1 MSNRL
6 GIDGRALR
14 IAPRFKG
21 GGGGGGS
28 SGGTQTVV
36 NKTEL
41 PGWLQGHAEN
51 ALNQS
56 INVSQA
62 MLGPYQGPRY
72 ASLTDG
78 AVANIAALQ
87 QNVGATNPAYAYA
100 QNAAA
105 GLTNYVPQNVSASAI
120 GAPSTVTAS
129 RIGNTPTVTAD
140 QVQAGM
146 LAGTDLSSYMNPYTQ
161 NVIASG
167 LSALDAQRMQAL
179 NQVGDQFAK
188 AGAFG
193 GSRQGVAEGVTNSGA
208 AAQAGALAANLM
220 AQNFSQA
227 QNAATADINRN
238 LQAQGMNQSANLNA
252 ANATA
257 GYNMQGS
264 LANQQAQM
272 AAALANQN
280 ASMQTNMFNAQNS
293 LQAQLA
299 NQAAG
304 LQGAGLNLAA
314 ANAVGNLASQGQ
326 NAFLQGTMAAMGG
339 QQQYQQDLQ
348 NQINAEMQA
357 YQEAQQFPLQ
367 QLQVPLMAIGAV
379 PYGTTTT
386 STGPA
391 PQQNQGNPWLQGV
404 GALGSLAGGIG
415 SLISASDERL
425 KTDIKELGPDP
436 ATGVPMYAYRYKDDP
451 KSYPKVVGPMAQDV
465 EKMAPGAVREIGG
478 RKVISNLGFPGAG
491 LPPVNPLEDAP
502 NRATGYVHP
511 TARTPGAYDR
521 VIYDMVKSGEFA
533 AGGPNI
539 LTRGVPD
546 EWLLAQIRERSR
558 RR

>member
-14 IAPRFKG
+14 IIPRFKGGG

-28 SGGTQTVV
+28 SGGTQTVI

-87 QNVGATNPAYAYA
+87 QNVGSTNPAYAYA

-105 GLTNYVPQNVSASAI
+105 GLTNYTPQQVSFNSIA
-120 GAPSTVTAS
+120 GPSMVNAGNVTAS
-129 RIGNTPTVTAD
+129 KIGSTPTVTAD

-146 LAGTDLSSYMNPYTQ
+146 LAGTDLSQYMNPFTQ

-179 NQVGDQFAK
+179 NQNGDAAAR

-193 GSRQGVAEGVTNSGA
+193 GSRHGVVEGVTNSGA
-208 AAQAGALAANLM
+208 AAQAGALAANLQY
-220 AQNFSQA
+220 QNFMNAQGQA
-227 QNAATADINRN
+227 VADINRN

-264 LANQQAQM
+264 LANQQAAM
-272 AAALANQN
+272 AASLANQQ
-280 ASMQTNMFNAQNS
+280 ASLQAQLANQQAGMQTNMFNAQNS

-299 NQAAG
+299 NQSAG

-314 ANAVGNLASQGQ
+314 ANSVGNLATQGQ

-357 YQEAQQFPLQ
+357 YYEAQQFPLQ

-391 PQQNQGNPWLQGV
+391 PQQNTGNPWLQGA
-404 GALGSLAGGIG
+404 GALGSAAGGIG
-415 SLISASDERL
+415 SLIGALSDERT
-425 KTDIKELGPDP
+425 KTDREKLGVDP
-436 ATGVPMYAYRYKDDP
+436 VSGLMVEAFRYKGDP
-451 KSYPKVVGPMAQDV
+451 KSYPKVVGPMAQEV
-465 EKMAPGAVREIGG
+465 ERKYPGATREIGG
-478 RKVISNLGFPGAG
+478 RKVIRNLGFPGA
-491 LPPVNPLEDAP
+491 
-502 NRATGYVHP
+502 
-511 TARTPGAYDR
+511 
-521 VIYDMVKSGEFA
+521 
-533 AGGPNI
+533 
-539 LTRGVPD
+539 
-546 EWLLAQIRERSR
+546 
-558 RR
+558 